1 MNPNTLAIFELT
13 GLLGI
18 IVLVVM
24 IVGGLVLGIGLVY
37 AMLYRKVKKGTALI
51 RTGFGGTKVNFN
63 GMIVF
68 PVFHRLETM
77 DISLKRI
84 EIARTARNGLICKDN
99 MRADIK
105 VAFFVRVNHADED
118 VLRVAQSVGCERAS
132 SQDAITELFDAKFSE
147 ALKTVG
153 KRFEF
158 TSLYEDRDTFRDEIL
173 KVIGTDLNGFVLD
186 DAAIDYLEQTPV
198 EALDPDNILDAEG
211 IKKITD
217 LTAEQAKLSNF
228 INRDKE
234 KVIKQQDVEAR
245 EAILELERQLAET
258 EAKQAREVEVVQ
270 AREQAETLKVQEEE
284 RQKAER
290 ARIAADEEIL
300 VAEENKQRQV
310 LVAQRNKERTDVVE
324 VERVK
329 RDQHLEAI
337 ERERLTELKTIDK
350 EKAVEV
356 EKKAIQDVIKERV
369 AVEKLVVVEQERIKD
384 TEAFAGAD
392 REKQVKVTLAEAQAQ
407 EEVIRRVKEAEAVKQ
422 AAELAADQHVYEE
435 VKAAEASKKAADL
448 KAEEVVVAAEAQ
460 LTASEKE
467 ANAKKML
474 AEATAKEAAAVG
486 LGEVEV
492 MLAKADATQKQ
503 GSAEAE
509 VDRLKFEAEADGIE
523 KKAAAM
529 KLFEEAGQGHEEFKL
544 ELDKEKQVELA
555 QIHIQKDIAEA
566 QAAVLGEAM
575 KAAKIEII
583 GGEGK
588 FFDQIAGAIS
598 SGKSADRLLEHSEA
612 LSDVKETFFNGDPE
626 FFKAQLR
633 EFAGQFGVTSE
644 QVKDLSIGAALARL
658 AADAD
663 GELRS
668 KLISFLGGADRFGLA
683 DEKASKLLK

>member
-198 EALDPDNILDAEG
+198 ESLDPDNILDAEG

-217 LTAEQAKLSNF
+217 LTAEQAKLSNY

-337 ERERLTELKTIDK
+337 ERERLTELKSIDK

-523 KKAAAM
+523 KKAGAM

-598 SGKSADRLLEHSEA
+598 SGKSADRLLEHSET
-612 LSDVKETFFNGDPE
+612 LTDVKETFFNGDPE

-668 KLISFLGGADRFGLA
+668 KLISFLGGAERFGLA

>member
-1 MNPNTLAIFELT
+1 M
-13 GLLGI
+13 
-18 IVLVVM
+18 
-24 IVGGLVLGIGLVY
+24 
-37 AMLYRKVKKGTALI
+37 
-51 RTGFGGTKVNFN
+51 
-63 GMIVF
+63 
-68 PVFHRLETM
+68 
-77 DISLKRI
+77 
-84 EIARTARNGLICKDN
+84 
-99 MRADIK
+99 
-105 VAFFVRVNHADED
+105 
-118 VLRVAQSVGCERAS
+118 
-132 SQDAITELFDAKFSE
+132 
-147 ALKTVG
+147 
-153 KRFEF
+153 
-158 TSLYEDRDTFRDEIL
+158 
-173 KVIGTDLNGFVLD
+173 
-186 DAAIDYLEQTPV
+186 
-198 EALDPDNILDAEG
+198 
-211 IKKITD
+211 
-217 LTAEQAKLSNF
+217 
-228 INRDKE
+228 
-234 KVIKQQDVEAR
+234 
-245 EAILELERQLAET
+245 ERQLAET

-270 AREQAETLKVQEEE
+270 AREQAETMKVQEEE

-290 ARIAADEEIL
+290 ARISAEEEIQ

-310 LVAQRNKERTDVVE
+310 LVALRNKERTDVVE

-329 RDQHLEAI
+329 RDQQLESI
-337 ERERLTELKTIDK
+337 ERERLTELKAIDK

-392 REKQVKVTLAEAQAQ
+392 REKQVKVTLAEASAQ

-422 AAELAADQHVYEE
+422 AAELAADQHLYEE

-448 KAEEVVVAAEAQ
+448 KAEEVVVAAEARE
-460 LTASEKE
+460 TASEKD

-492 MLAKADATQKQ
+492 LLAKADATQKQ

-523 KKAAAM
+523 KKAGAM

-544 ELDKEKQVELA
+544 ELEKEKQVELA
-555 QIHIQKDIAEA
+555 QIHVQKDIAEA

-612 LSDVKETFFNGDPE
+612 LSDVKETFFNGDPDY
-626 FFKAQLR
+626 FKGQLR
-633 EFAGQFGVTSE
+633 EWAGQFGVTAE
-644 QVKDLSIGAALARL
+644 EVKDLTVGAVLGKL
-658 AADAD
+658 LVDAK
-663 GELRS
+663 GEMRT
-668 KLISFLGGADRFGLA
+668 KLLGLLGGADRFGLT